1 MKALLP
7 LLLLPGSGNGATMP
21 VPSMCLPK
29 LGFLAHCRKR
39 RMRFGKRKHVCGSA
53 SHGTSPGMKIKR
65 RESSTLRAEPWG
77 PQTFKRQ
84 AEERAQNPER
94 LGGEGNSGKKE
105 IYPRRRKSYGTLCP
119 PRPGSLPVM
128 FTVSVSALSHNA
140 PWSSG
145 QMYAGDT

>member
-1 MKALLP
+1 
-7 LLLLPGSGNGATMP
+7 
-21 VPSMCLPK
+21 
-29 LGFLAHCRKR
+29 
-39 RMRFGKRKHVCGSA
+39 MRFGKRKHVCGSA